1 MIKAAAVQLA
11 PNLDSRTSTTS
22 IVIDAMGEARR
33 NGAEFIVF
41 PETFIPYYPYFSFVT
56 PPVKQ
61 GKEHLRLYE
70 NAVQVPSEETQM
82 IADSCKQLELVAV
95 IGINERD
102 HGSLFNTQLFFC
114 LLYTSPSPRDP
125 SISRMPSSA

>member
-61 GKEHLRLYE
+61 GK
-70 NAVQVPSEETQM
+70 
-82 IADSCKQLELVAV
+82 D
-95 IGINERD
+95 
-102 HGSLFNTQLFFC
+102 C
-114 LLYTSPSPRDP
+114 LLYTSD
-125 SISRMPSSA
+125 AADE